1 LWIWEILAAI
11 LESSGNIQHLY
22 ATASICT
29 SFLIQP
35 ACKLGMA
42 TRAKRKS
49 KVKAKTKVGPIP
61 KRYHTVTPTL
71 VVRNAPETIEFY
83 KKAFGA
89 KEKYRM
95 YMPDGKTIMHAEIKI
110 GDSSIMLA
118 DENPQW
124 KTLSPQS
131 IGGTG
136 VTLYTY
142 VKNVDKVFE
151 QAVAAGAI
159 VTMPVMDAFWGD
171 RNGQLMDPSG
181 HLWSIATHKRDM
193 SAKEMQKAQEEW
205 LAQQQQQ

>member
-1 LWIWEILAAI
+1 
-11 LESSGNIQHLY
+11 
-22 ATASICT
+22 
-29 SFLIQP
+29 
-35 ACKLGMA
+35 MA

-71 VVRNAPETIEFY
+71 VVRNAPEVIEFY

-118 DENPQW
+118 DENPKW

-151 QAVAAGAI
+151 QAVAAGAT

-205 LAQQQQQ
+205 LAQQQQQQQ

>member
-1 LWIWEILAAI
+1 
-11 LESSGNIQHLY
+11 
-22 ATASICT
+22 
-29 SFLIQP
+29 
-35 ACKLGMA
+35 MA
-42 TRAKRKS
+42 TKAKRKS

-61 KRYHTVTPTL
+61 RRYHTVTPTL
-71 VVRNAPETIEFY
+71 VVRNAPEAIEFY

-89 KEKYRM
+89 KEKYKM

-131 IGGTG
+131 IGATG

-151 QAVAAGAI
+151 QAVAAGAT

-205 LAQQQQQ
+205 LAQQQQQQQ